1 MKNILIPTD
10 FSDNAW
16 NALKYGLELFKKS
29 SCTFHIIHI
38 NAIMAYGGAPTPM
51 LSSTE
56 VLEDTLLKESRVKLK
71 RLLTEIERLP
81 MNTKHRFE
89 TLAVQEFFTDAI
101 KKQVK
106 EKNIDLI
113 IMGTKGASGLK
124 EMTMGSNTGDV
135 ITKIKCP
142 LLAVPENTTYHRP
155 KEIAFPTSYHL
166 SYDIKV
172 LDNVLEMAKWNQS
185 AVRFLYISTKGESLS
200 AEQTKNQSFLNDYFS
215 EVEHSFHKVTGR
227 KLESA
232 VQCFT
237 ESRAVDMIAMVAK
250 NLNFLQR
257 ILFRPAVEKIS
268 YHTDIPFLVLHE

>member
-16 NALKYGLELFKKS
+16 NAIKYALELFKKS
-29 SCTFHIIHI
+29 RCTFYITHI
-38 NAIMAYGGAPTPM
+38 NPAMAYTGAPTTM
-51 LSSTE
+51 LASPE
-56 VLEDTLLKESRVKLK
+56 VFEVTILKESRGKLK
-71 RLLTEIERLP
+71 KLLKEIERLP
-81 MNTKHRFE
+81 INTKHTFE
-89 TLAVQEFFTDAI
+89 TLAVQEFFTDSI

-113 IMGTKGASGLK
+113 VMGTKGASGLK

-135 ITKIKCP
+135 ITKVKCP
-142 LLAVPENTTYHRP
+142 LLAVPENTKYHRP
-155 KEIAFPTSYHL
+155 NEIAFPTSYHL
-166 SYDIKV
+166 GYDIKV
-172 LDNVLEMAKWNQS
+172 LDDLKEMAISNHS
-185 AVRFLYISTKGESLS
+185 ALRFLYISTKGETLS
-200 AEQTKNQSFLNDYFS
+200 DEQLKNQSFLNDYFS
-215 EVEHSFHKVTGR
+215 EVEHTFHKVTGQ
-227 KLESA
+227 KLEAA

-237 ESRAVDMIAMVAK
+237 ESRNVDMIVMVAK

>member
-16 NALKYGLELFKKS
+16 NALKYALELFKKS
-29 SCTFHIIHI
+29 TCTFHITHI
-38 NAIMAYGGAPTPM
+38 NPIMSYTGARTSM
-51 LSSTE
+51 LASPE
-56 VLEDTLLKESRVKLK
+56 VFEVPILKESREKLK
-71 RLLTEIERLP
+71 KLLKEIERFP
-81 MNTKHRFE
+81 INTKHTFK
-89 TLAVQEFFTDAI
+89 TLAVQEFFTDSI

-113 IMGTKGASGLK
+113 VMGTKGASGLK

-135 ITKIKCP
+135 MTKVKCP
-142 LLAVPENTTYHRP
+142 LLAVPENSIYHRP
-155 KEIAFPTSYHL
+155 KEITFPTSYHI

-172 LDNVLEMAKWNQS
+172 LDDLKEIAILNHS
-185 AVRFLYISTKGESLS
+185 AIRFLHISTKGEILNE
-200 AEQTKNQSFLNDYFS
+200 EQLKNQTFLNDYFS
-215 EVEHSFHKVTGR
+215 EVEHTFHEVTGQ
-227 KLESA
+227 KLEAA
-232 VQCFT
+232 VQSFT
-237 ESRAVDMIAMVAK
+237 EESAIDMIAMVAK